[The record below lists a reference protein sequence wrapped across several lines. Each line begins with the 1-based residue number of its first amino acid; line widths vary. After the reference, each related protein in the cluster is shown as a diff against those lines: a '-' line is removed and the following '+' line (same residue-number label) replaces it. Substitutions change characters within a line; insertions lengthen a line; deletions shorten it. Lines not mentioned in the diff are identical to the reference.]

1 MLSIF
6 IIGVIWFINFWSC
19 ETVSWLKNYIY
30 SWTVDFWEMP
40 MNSYTNPIKVI
51 TVENV
56 GSSLKNYCIEF
67 DIVSWSVSKDYH
79 FTIWFGKN
87 SYWSSWWITKNWG
100 TNPFPNV
107 FNVFAEIWQDMWTSW
122 TVCLFWNVPYL
133 NIWLLNWMSAQYSW
147 RFILDY
153 KVYDLT
159 SLLNTELSS
168 SSYSLYTTFYYN
180 WVRTNGWFWDNL
192 VDNKSYVDIY
202 LSWNKS
208 FDGVSVTRNFNNSPD
223 YTLYKFTADLSCPDC
238 SICDDPYTSLECQN
252 EYNLIP
258 VENVTKEY
266 CEINHNLISPESCPI
281 CEWSGSINWSALYI
295 NNEQVSSA
303 SRINVNID
311 DWIDYNLNYVEDS
324 ATINVTGPEWDQ
336 EYIQWIIDTNSY
348 QPSTEDFKNVFVWWL
363 TLILPYLVVVLF
375 VVFIWKFIRKI
386 FK

>member
-1 MLSIF
+1 MKKLKYMLSIF

-19 ETVSWLKNYIY
+19 DFSWSFMLSVQSLGSLNVISWGVGIPNFQSFYPPEHYLIDVLEPECSFEYSIECNGLRYSWSSSLSWMLYIGISEMPRYMSFPIYWDKRTFSITWSMSWTYYNSWLYKLFIPLYRYVYQNAAAWGQIQWLCFYNL
-30 SWTVDFWEMP
+30 E
-40 MNSYTNPIKVI
+40 
-51 TVENV
+51 
-56 GSSLKNYCIEF
+56 SSCIQLS
-67 DIVSWSVSKDYH
+67 DISWS
-79 FTIWFGKN
+79 
-87 SYWSSWWITKNWG
+87 SS
-100 TNPFPNV
+100 
-107 FNVFAEIWQDMWTSW
+107 
-122 TVCLFWNVPYL
+122 
-133 NIWLLNWMSAQYSW
+133 
-147 RFILDY
+147 
-153 KVYDLT
+153 
-159 SLLNTELSS
+159 
-168 SSYSLYTTFYYN
+168 
-180 WVRTNGWFWDNL
+180 
-192 VDNKSYVDIY
+192 
-202 LSWNKS
+202 
-208 FDGVSVTRNFNNSPD
+208 
-223 YTLYKFTADLSCPDC
+223 SCPDC
-238 SICDDPYTSLECQN
+238 PSCDDPYTSLECQN

-258 VENVTKEY
+258 IENVTKEY

>member
-19 ETVSWLKNYIY
+19 WSLSFSFGTQFSPNEPVSFANDILYRSKTNDWVKITPSFSCNIDFMWPSICDYVSNWL
-30 SWTVDFWEMP
+30 SL
-40 MNSYTNPIKVI
+40 NSLN
-51 TVENV
+51 
-56 GSSLKNYCIEF
+56 
-67 DIVSWSVSKDYH
+67 
-79 FTIWFGKN
+79 
-87 SYWSSWWITKNWG
+87 
-100 TNPFPNV
+100 
-107 FNVFAEIWQDMWTSW
+107 FA
-122 TVCLFWNVPYL
+122 
-133 NIWLLNWMSAQYSW
+133 
-147 RFILDY
+147 FILDNHAIY
-153 KVYDLT
+153 APFDPSWNFWTITSWSCQWLT
-159 SLLNTELSS
+159 WRVESFYAWSNYTFSK
-168 SSYSLYTTFYYN
+168 LYLRN
-180 WVRTNGWFWDNL
+180 LFWSN
-192 VDNKSYVDIY
+192 IY
-202 LSWNKS
+202 LDWFISCDVTFSWSWDDLEIYVWNQTL
-208 FDGVSVTRNFNNSPD
+208 DLLTIFNTWYCTSNN
-223 YTLYKFTADLSCPDC
+223 LCPDC
-238 SICDDPYTSLECQN
+238 PICDDPYTSLECQN

-258 VENVTKEY
+258 IENVTKEY

>member
-56 GSSLKNYCIEF
+56 GSSLKNYCVEF

-87 SYWSSWWITKNWG
+87 SYLSSWSWWITKNWW

-133 NIWLLNWMSAQYSW
+133 NIWLLNWNSAQYSW

-168 SSYSLYTTFYYN
+168 
-180 WVRTNGWFWDNL
+180 
-192 VDNKSYVDIY
+192 
-202 LSWNKS
+202 
-208 FDGVSVTRNFNNSPD
+208 
-223 YTLYKFTADLSCPDC
+223 PDC
-238 SICDDPYTSLECQN
+238 PTCDDPYTSLECQN

-303 SRINVNID
+303 SRINVNIY